1 MASMKQYDSA
11 FNKMSK
17 KLSLKGTYS
26 AEHLNFDCLRK
37 TIDHYEQKCGKFSD
51 YGLQFVKIFAEAC

>member
-37 TIDHYEQKCGKFSD
+37 TIDHYEQK
-51 YGLQFVKIFAEAC
+51 FVKIFAEAC